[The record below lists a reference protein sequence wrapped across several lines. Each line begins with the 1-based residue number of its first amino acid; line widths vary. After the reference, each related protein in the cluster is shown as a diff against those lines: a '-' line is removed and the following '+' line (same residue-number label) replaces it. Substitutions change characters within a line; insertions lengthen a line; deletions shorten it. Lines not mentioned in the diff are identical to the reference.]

1 MKRRYNEKGSITIE
15 AALALPLFMMAFLA
29 ILLLSKT
36 VRAEA
41 NVQYAIDQT
50 AKEISQ
56 YYYVINKLGLTAE
69 NEPDAEQLTKMD
81 EFLESL
87 NGFSSSVKS
96 SAENAADYSIN
107 TENIDI
113 KTLSNDIKTICDGLT
128 SDYNSIKSS
137 AEKVGEKFNAIAE
150 DPMAII
156 QCMVTMLKSQVT
168 NEVLSRF
175 VAQPLCKAIMPK
187 YITNQGD
194 VNDTLEDMGVV
205 DGFDG
210 IDFGLSTF
218 MKDGKSINV
227 VVLYKI
233 KVVGFGF
240 IDYEL
245 NIKQTASTAAWG
257 SDMTFEELEKK
268 EESSPWTMMAPLQR
282 GQFYTKKITDENK
295 GNVCDSTGIDMYFSS
310 ESSSPVIGRK
320 FPSNTYVS
328 VHSINVFSSS
338 YSKFSG
344 EKYELKASPIKS
356 ALKSYA
362 KKLISD
368 TDKLGDKITM
378 NGGEEWMLPPAGTE
392 KHRYMVI
399 VVPNEANLYS
409 TELVSIGKEIKKET
423 GVDVIWTFR
432 DTALDAVKRDNDE
445 DKGEA

>member
-1 MKRRYNEKGSITIE
+1 MNLSDVEPPPSKNSVNKCRILQIRGEKVKRRYNEKGSITIE

-257 SDMTFEELEKK
+257 RLNTIAIYLNDKLLKEYSAEEIQENFK
-268 EESSPWTMMAPLQR
+268 ENKSYDFTINAGTYDKNDVKIILTDAAGNEETAEYTDVIVTTSRWVL
-282 GQFYTKKITDENK
+282 FYTNTPLLI
-295 GNVCDSTGIDMYFSS
+295 GSIVFLILLIAA
-310 ESSSPVIGRK
+310 VIFIIVRK
-320 FPSNTYVS
+320 
-328 VHSINVFSSS
+328 
-338 YSKFSG
+338 SG
-344 EKYELKASPIKS
+344 KNKS
-356 ALKSYA
+356 A
-362 KKLISD
+362 
-368 TDKLGDKITM
+368 
-378 NGGEEWMLPPAGTE
+378 
-392 KHRYMVI
+392 
-399 VVPNEANLYS
+399 
-409 TELVSIGKEIKKET
+409 
-423 GVDVIWTFR
+423 
-432 DTALDAVKRDNDE
+432 
-445 DKGEA
+445 